1 MPTVNS
7 ASANNVIIQQSL
19 STKTSALNKGS
30 TETEPEK
37 PGLSDLVEIS
47 TIATERQQQATQIAA
62 SKQIKEIA
70 IDVVRVSSTIGKA
83 RSSNSLTNSQATEL
97 YQKIAKLL

>member
-1 MPTVNS
+1 MPTINS
-7 ASANNVIIQQSL
+7 ASPHSSIIQHSL
-19 STKTSALNKGS
+19 NTKTSTLNAGS
-30 TETEPEK
+30 TEVESVK

-47 TIATERQQQATQIAA
+47 TIATEKQQQATQLEA

-70 IDVVRVSSTIGKA
+70 MDVVRVSSTIGKA